1 MKKILLAS
9 LAVILSI
16 STSYARNFNHDVS
29 LLDGNKLVVISIGS
43 ENTNS
48 REMVQRIRTLERAVR
63 DLQEIV
69 YDLRSNPQQESRY
82 ACEAVTCR
90 RSSSI
95 HANSAKNCNFFGLMK
110 SEVVNVWAMSGSEAE
125 KIASAKLE
133 SDSDIVAIGATPS
146 CSVID

>member
-1 MKKILLAS
+1 LL
-9 LAVILSI
+9 LS
-16 STSYARNFNHDVS
+16 FLS
-29 LLDGNKLVVISIGS
+29 LLDGNKLVVISIGN

-95 HANSAKNCNFFGLMK
+95 HATSPKNCSFFSLMK
-110 SEVVNVWAMSGSEAE
+110 KEVTNVWAMSGSEAE
-125 KIASAKLE
+125 KIASARLE
-133 SDSDIVAIGATPS
+133 SDADIVTISGIPS
-146 CSVID
+146 CSIID